1 MSNNIRLR
9 GAVRGGALRN
19 DGGPANEVFLEQY
32 WAHVVAHAGFVLDL
46 PGASSNPGVR
56 EETEQYLEAVRRLV
70 PSAHRIAQVDA
81 ELPPMVQRASAFIR
95 DNLHRPVSATEI
107 AEAAGSSLRAVQGAF
122 KITLGITPMQ
132 YLLNARI
139 EAAHAQL
146 LADPTLSVGSLARRW
161 GFSNHGR
168 FSMRYRE
175 VYGESPTETRRR
187 LESAGAIPSG
197 ASLST
202 PPAASAGASGS
213 DR

>member
-1 MSNNIRLR
+1 MTDPGRPR
-9 GAVRGGALRN
+9 GNERTAALGREL
-19 DGGPANEVFLEQY
+19 DPANEVFLEQY
-32 WAHVVAHAGFVLDL
+32 WAHVVAHARFVLDL
-46 PGASSNPGVR
+46 PGTSSNPVVR
-56 EETEQYLEAVRRLV
+56 EATEQYLEAVRRLV

-187 LESAGAIPSG
+187 LESAGALPMTVSVG
-197 ASLST
+197 
-202 PPAASAGASGS
+202 
-213 DR
+213 RR

>member
-1 MSNNIRLR
+1 MVRVTDPGRPR
-9 GAVRGGALRN
+9 GNERTAALGREL
-19 DGGPANEVFLEQY
+19 DPANEVFLEQY
-32 WAHVVAHAGFVLDL
+32 WAHVVAHARFVLDL
-46 PGASSNPGVR
+46 PGTSSNPVVR
-56 EETEQYLEAVRRLV
+56 EATEQYLEAVRRLV

-187 LESAGAIPSG
+187 LESAGALPMTVSVG
-197 ASLST
+197 
-202 PPAASAGASGS
+202 
-213 DR
+213 RR